1 MRELASLKACDAAQ
15 ELAESARTF
24 VRGPIGLGLFL
35 AWFYCAFYSCVL
47 VQNLYTIRE
56 SERYWAVSLL
66 VAAILCAL
74 LFVLMRRGVRVGGM
88 RTWSFV
94 AASCSA
100 IATVFIYSGYIV
112 DPVDVRLALL
122 GAVLA
127 GAALPVLMLLW
138 INVLKAHDEGAIEFS
153 VPAAFLVSLV
163 VYLPVVAMKNALSAA
178 IVACLPLVSVAIAL
192 RYFDHE
198 KRNERDDRSTHA
210 GLLGVIK
217 PAAVDDYLVGR
228 GLGKEFYRNAKGLWK
243 TGALFALLW
252 FSFAF
257 FRSCVSPT
265 YFTDRFDH
273 YLVPFICAGVLAAC
287 IIALT
292 LQNAKRVGLFTT
304 YRWVL
309 PFMLSGYA
317 LLFIGDSFWGR
328 FAFTASFIGLV
339 GMQLCF
345 VIVVAK
351 YVRKNCIPAG
361 YVFLPL
367 FAFIGVGTACGVAC
381 GMKVL
386 DGGGLAVL
394 TGYLPLLMVVLVA
407 AVMAWGCD
415 ADCLIELS
423 ERTVVKEERPE
434 GEGRV
439 YTFCSSGSRIIDNV
453 AVGQARLLSRRY
465 GLSPREREILGYLLA
480 GRSRPYIRDELVL
493 SLNTVNT
500 HVRNIYAKMEVHS
513 QQELLTLAR
522 ASDQQMPLTN
532 ADAAE
537 VAGVDAVP
545 SLKKTS

>member
-1 MRELASLKACDAAQ
+1 MKGMASQKAYDAKHEFKVCLRAFTQ
-15 ELAESARTF
+15 
-24 VRGPIGLGLFL
+24 GPIGFGLFL
-35 AWFYCAFYSCVL
+35 AWFYCTFYSCVL
-47 VQNLYTIRE
+47 VQSPFTIRE

-66 VAAILCAL
+66 VASVIAVV
-74 LFVLMRRGVRVGGM
+74 LFMCMRSGKRVGGM
-88 RTWSFV
+88 RSWSF
-94 AASCSA
+94 AAAACASVS
-100 IATVFIYSGYIV
+100 TVLIYTAYIV
-112 DPVDVRLALL
+112 EPINMQLAIL
-122 GAVLA
+122 GTILA
-127 GAALPVLMLLW
+127 GASLPFLMLLW
-138 INVLKAHDEGAIEFS
+138 FDVLKAHDEGVIEFS
-153 VPAAFLVSLV
+153 VPAAFLVSLAL
-163 VYLPVVAMKNALSAA
+163 YLPVVAIKNALSAVV
-178 IVACLPLVSVAIAL
+178 VASFPLLCVAFAA
-192 RYFDHE
+192 RSYNRA
-198 KRNERDDRSTHA
+198 KRTEGEGVHG
-210 GLLGVIK
+210 GLLGTVK
-217 PAAVDDYLVGR
+217 PAVLDTALVGK
-228 GLGKEFYRNAKGLWK
+228 GLGLDFYRNAKGLWK
-243 TGALFALLW
+243 TGLLFMLLW
-252 FSFAF
+252 FNFAF

-273 YLVPFICAGVLAAC
+273 YLAPFVCAGVLAAC
-287 IIALT
+287 IIALA
-292 LQNAKRVGLFTT
+292 LRNAKSVGLFTT

-309 PFMLSGYA
+309 PFVLAGYA
-317 LLFIGDSFWGR
+317 LLFIGDPFWGR
-328 FAFTASFIGLV
+328 FAFTASFIGFV

-351 YVRKNCIPAG
+351 YARGNDIPVG

-367 FAFIGVGTACGVAC
+367 LVFIGVGTAVGVAC
-381 GMKVL
+381 GMAVL
-386 DGGGLAVL
+386 DGAGVAASI
-394 TGYLPLLMVVLVA
+394 GYLPLLMVILVA

-415 ADCLIELS
+415 ADRLINCP
-423 ERTVVKEERPE
+423 ERVVVKEERPE

-537 VAGVDAVP
+537 GTGVDTVP